1 MNSQIQQNEVLRGH
15 LENQQIKELHNQTFA
30 TQKIKELQNQTY
42 NNQQEIQGLKKDI
55 VVKEL
60 KIEELASQYN
70 RQKDLGIQYVR
81 GQNQLS
87 NELNDMN
94 KKYEEQKIRVND
106 LEKSNVELLSKNSK
120 LEGLKNDIVVK
131 ELKIEELASQNTRIK
146 EMNIQH
152 VNGQN
157 ELAISFENKKEENA
171 NLRETLRKYKTASDS
186 LILKIKEKDEKIDE
200 LGESNKALKE
210 SNEGLKEELA
220 TANKNITTFKNH
232 HQQEV
237 EDLKK
242 VLDVKEGKVQE
253 LTSQYYRQ
261 KDLGIQYVRGQNQL
275 SNELNDMNKKYEEQ
289 KIRVNDLEKSNVE
302 LLSKNSKLEERYNTT
317 GFDIE
322 QPRLRVRDNEEDLVM
337 SIEEDNG
344 MEEQEDNP
352 RDEAEEETKEIQ
364 EAIET
369 LASIKKDSA
378 TLTDKNL
385 TLEKDNIELKDK
397 LQESHIRKRKLEEDV
412 MSSETENKKIKL
424 EMVSTKEENQELKRL
439 KELHLKSIKEKNTII
454 ERKSDNLNLLLR
466 QIRQQVKPDDTSE

>member
-1 MNSQIQQNEVLRGH
+1 
-15 LENQQIKELHNQTFA
+15 
-30 TQKIKELQNQTY
+30 
-42 NNQQEIQGLKKDI
+42 
-55 VVKEL
+55 
-60 KIEELASQYN
+60 
-70 RQKDLGIQYVR
+70 
-81 GQNQLS
+81 
-87 NELNDMN
+87 
-94 KKYEEQKIRVND
+94 
-106 LEKSNVELLSKNSK
+106 
-120 LEGLKNDIVVK
+120 
-131 ELKIEELASQNTRIK
+131 
-146 EMNIQH
+146 
-152 VNGQN
+152 
-157 ELAISFENKKEENA
+157 
-171 NLRETLRKYKTASDS
+171 
-186 LILKIKEKDEKIDE
+186 
-200 LGESNKALKE
+200 
-210 SNEGLKEELA
+210 
-220 TANKNITTFKNH
+220 
-232 HQQEV
+232 
-237 EDLKK
+237 
-242 VLDVKEGKVQE
+242 
-253 LTSQYYRQ
+253 
-261 KDLGIQYVRGQNQL
+261 
-275 SNELNDMNKKYEEQ
+275 MNKKYEEQ

-412 MSSETENKKIKL
+412 MSSETENKRIKL